1 MLVLQIPLLLDSRG
15 WPGLLWQLLGG
26 GWVEGAGGR
35 AVVAGVLVLRVGGFD
50 GEAEGDAALMGV
62 GGALRLGR
70 VGLEL
75 EEALVGLGSER

>member
-1 MLVLQIPLLLDSRG
+1 M
-15 WPGLLWQLLGG
+15 
-26 GWVEGAGGR
+26 EGAGGR